1 MAVKAN
7 PSTKIDDLLAYL
19 FDLNRFGIKVGLD
32 HTTELL
38 KRCGNPQNNFHS
50 IHIAGT
56 NGKGSTSSMVA
67 SILISAGYKVG
78 LYSSP
83 HLINF
88 NERINLNDQNISN
101 EFLEVL
107 LDMCNKKNDGKP
119 ITFFEITTAAAF
131 LAFKRAGLVTLYPPI
146 PKTLTIVTLPAL
158 SK

>member
-88 NERINLNDQNISN
+88 NERIRVNNICITNNQIASFIEN
-101 EFLEVL
+101 KRKDIDEIESTFLKQQQL
-107 LDMCNKKNDGKP
+107 WHFS
-119 ITFFEITTAAAF
+119 IF
-131 LAFKRAGLVTLYPPI
+131 L
-146 PKTLTIVTLPAL
+146 
-158 SK
+158 

>member
-56 NGKGSTSSMVA
+56 NGKGSTSCMVA

-88 NERINLNDQNISN
+88 NERIRVNNICITNNQIASFI
-101 EFLEVL
+101 E
-107 LDMCNKKNDGKP
+107 NKK
-119 ITFFEITTAAAF
+119 
-131 LAFKRAGLVTLYPPI
+131 
-146 PKTLTIVTLPAL
+146 KTLMKLNQLFLKQQQLWLTQVGI
-158 SK
+158 